1 MDLITCEAGLPKVF
15 IGAGAGFAGDRTDA
29 AGPVVQAL
37 ARSQGHRFLIFETL
51 AERTLALAQVARS
64 RDPTGGYNPSLERF
78 VAPVLHDCLKNRVR
92 IVSNFGAANPR
103 AAAQRIIGLAAEL
116 GFPSPRVGVIE
127 GDDLINVLSAAE
139 FAKRET
145 GGAILKG
152 APKIISANVYLGA
165 GPIAQALDAGADVV
179 VTGRVADPAL
189 VLGPLVHAF
198 RWAWDDLDRI
208 AAGTLVGH
216 LLECGSQVTGGYFA
230 DPSVK
235 DVPGM
240 DEIGYPISEVE
251 ANGEFIITKPA
262 GTGGL
267 VDRRTV
273 TEQILYEIHD
283 PAAYLTPDVILDV
296 TNVEVAEVGPDRVRV
311 TGARGKPMPK
321 TLKAT
326 VCVDGGV
333 LGEAEISY
341 AGPNA
346 PARARLAIDTIR
358 SRMRRR
364 FPELVVQCDAIGVM
378 SVLGDGAGD
387 RLKRAWPAVSSEDVR
402 IRFAAQAHERASIE
416 HLLHEVEALY
426 CAGPAGGGGVR
437 KQITPRLW
445 SASCLI
451 ERNLV
456 RPTVSLVGG
465 TA

>member
-1 MDLITCEAGLPKVF
+1 LKVF

-29 AGPVVQAL
+29 AGPVVHALSQAD
-37 ARSQGHRFLIFETL
+37 GPRFLIFETL
-51 AERTLALAQVARS
+51 AERTLALAQVERS
-64 RDPTGGYNPSLERF
+64 RDATRGYNPSLERF
-78 VAPVLHDCLKNRVR
+78 VAPVLRECLANGIR

-103 AAAQRIIGLAAEL
+103 AAAQRILALAAEL
-116 GFPSPRVGVIE
+116 GFPSARVGIVE
-127 GDDLINVLSAAE
+127 GDDLTNVLSAAE

-145 GGAILKG
+145 GGALLKS
-152 APKIISANVYLGA
+152 PSRIISANVYLGA
-165 GPIAQALDAGADVV
+165 APISEALDKGADVV

-198 RWAWDDLDRI
+198 HWAWDDVDRI

-230 DPSVK
+230 DPTVK

-240 DEIGYPISEVE
+240 DDLGYPIAEVE
-251 ANGEFIITKPA
+251 ANGEFIITKPNE
-262 GTGGL
+262 TGGL

-296 TNVEVAEVGPDRVRV
+296 TDVEVTQVGPDRVRV
-311 TGARGKPMPK
+311 KGARGKAKPE

-326 VCVDGGV
+326 VCIDGGV

-346 PARARLAIDTIR
+346 PARARLAVDIIR

-364 FPELVVQCDAIGVM
+364 FPNLVVRSDAIGIM
-378 SVLGDGAGD
+378 SVFGEETGD
-387 RLKRAWPAVSSEDVR
+387 RLAHAWPGAGSEDVR
-402 IRFAAQAHERASIE
+402 IRFAAQAHDRAPIE

-437 KQITPRLW
+437 KQVTPRLW

-451 ERNLV
+451 ERDLV
-456 RPTVSLVGG
+456 QPTVSVIGG
-465 TA
+465 AA

>member
-1 MDLITCEAGLPKVF
+1 VKVF

-29 AGPVVQAL
+29 AGPVVHAL
-37 ARSQGHRFLIFETL
+37 AQADGPRFLIFETL
-51 AERTLALAQVARS
+51 AERTLALAQVERS
-64 RDPTGGYNPSLERF
+64 RDAARGYNPALERF
-78 VAPVLHDCLKNRVR
+78 VAPVLRECLANGIR

-103 AAAQRIIGLAAEL
+103 AAAQRIIALAAEL
-116 GFPSPRVGVIE
+116 GFGSTRVGIVE
-127 GDDLINVLSAAE
+127 GDDLTHALSAAE
-139 FAKRET
+139 FAKREI
-145 GGAILKG
+145 GGALLKSP
-152 APKIISANVYLGA
+152 ARIISANVYLGA
-165 GPIAQALDAGADVV
+165 VPISEALDAGADIV

-189 VLGPLVHAF
+189 VLGPLVDAF
-198 RWAWDDLDRI
+198 HWAWDDVDRI
-208 AAGTLVGH
+208 AAGTLAGH
-216 LLECGSQVTGGYFA
+216 LLECGPQVTGGYFA
-230 DPSVK
+230 DPAVK

-240 DEIGYPISEVE
+240 DELGYPIAEVE
-251 ANGEFIITKPA
+251 ANGELIITKPA

-283 PAAYLTPDVILDV
+283 PAAYLTPDVILDL
-296 TNVEVAEVGPDRVRV
+296 TDVEVMEVGPDRVRV
-311 TGARGKPMPK
+311 RGARGKVKPE

-326 VCVDGGV
+326 VCIDGGL

-346 PARARLAIDTIR
+346 SARARLAIDIIK

-364 FPELVVQCDAIGVM
+364 FPDLMVRSDAIGIM
-378 SVLGDGAGD
+378 SVLGDSAEN
-387 RLKRAWPAVSSEDVR
+387 RLAHAWPAAMSEDVR
-402 IRFAAQAHERASIE
+402 IRFAAQAHDRAPIE

-437 KQITPRLW
+437 KQMTPRLW

-456 RPTVSLVGG
+456 QPTMSVIAG
-465 TA
+465 AA